1 MYICICKGVTD
12 KQLEEKYIQ
21 YQGNMKQIL
30 KSLGV
35 GSDCGVCLK
44 EAVNHI
50 RENKKNKYLGQ
61 QTSQIHS
68 S

>member
-21 YQGNMKQIL
+21 YQGNTKQIL

-35 GSDCGVCLK
+35 GSECGVCLK
-44 EAVNHI
+44 EAVSHI
-50 RENKKNKYLGQ
+50 RENQKNKYLGQ
-61 QTSQIHS
+61 QTSQRPS